1 MFKEENYILVL
12 GSKPD
17 SKLPDIKVEHIYSAN
32 GAAERAAEY
41 KKKYPWYPAMINVD
55 LPNSDLNY
63 FTEKTFSTLKYY

>member
-1 MFKEENYILVL
+1 MFKNKSILITGGT
-12 GSKPD
+12 GSF
-17 SKLPDIKVEHIYSAN
+17 
-32 GAAERAAEY
+32 EY